1 MNFRKQ
7 LGCNTYVTEEKGTSQ
22 PFLTAHLDFCQF
34 FRKNRDTLHLYHV
47 GWQCWVNMIAVSQ
60 EAKPHL
66 VLLNWQMQPWIIFVF
81 LLIVFPQIQ
90 RSSLLSSFS
99 VSCTWT
105 HCWKSGTRHFLWDRN
120 AICSFFSPERHYCNV
135 ILSSH
140 IRSNGDSGLSQDAYT
155 YQIIL
160 EKNDVG
166 PCPSVQQLIET
177 SFNSCDLKFEEVS
190 ETEVKLEVRWRPRA
204 VKTFALPSVQTFNTS
219 YTKTILDHMTYFP
232 CFNHPFVVG
241 PIVPHGSDAKI
252 WKKLQDVSLRHS
264 LYRTWYHRPLTS
276 MWVPNGQSFL

>member
-1 MNFRKQ
+1 MLSKHDS
-7 LGCNTYVTEEKGTSQ
+7 SQ
-22 PFLTAHLDFCQF
+22 PRSKASPCLAELADATIDHLCF
-34 FRKNRDTLHLYHV
+34 FAYCFPTDPEEFIAILFQRVLHMDPLLKIRYKTLPVGQKCHL
-47 GWQCWVNMIAVSQ
+47 Q
-60 EAKPHL
+60 
-66 VLLNWQMQPWIIFVF
+66 
-81 LLIVFPQIQ
+81 
-90 RSSLLSSFS
+90 
-99 VSCTWT
+99 
-105 HCWKSGTRHFLWDRN
+105 
-120 AICSFFSPERHYCNV
+120 FFSPERHYCNV